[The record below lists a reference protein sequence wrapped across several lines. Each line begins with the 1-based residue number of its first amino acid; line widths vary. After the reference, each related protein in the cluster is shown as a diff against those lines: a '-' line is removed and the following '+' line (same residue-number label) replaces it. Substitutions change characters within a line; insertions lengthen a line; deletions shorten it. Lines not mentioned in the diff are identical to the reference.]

1 MSGSVDALWTIVL
14 AAGGSSRLGRPK
26 QFVRVR
32 GRSLLARTLATAQ
45 RVTPRRVIV
54 VIGASRPRARAV
66 VRRTSPHTIVVANAH
81 WRDGM
86 SGSLARGIAAL
97 PHDARAALLLTVD
110 QPGIGA
116 RALRRLIARWSRRPA
131 RPAAASYLGRLGVP
145 AILTER
151 VWRAA
156 RRASG
161 DVGAREILRSNA
173 HRVTHVALPEAA
185 TDIDTQA
192 DLERLRAR
200 S

>member
-1 MSGSVDALWTIVL
+1 MSGRGDTLWTIVL

-32 GRSLLARTLATAQ
+32 GRSLLARTLVTAQ
-45 RVTPRRVIV
+45 RVTPQRVIV
-54 VIGASRPRARAV
+54 VVGASRARARAV
-66 VRRTSPHTIVVANAH
+66 VRRSSPRTIVIANTR
-81 WRDGM
+81 WRAGM

-97 PHDARAALLLTVD
+97 PRDARAALLLTVD
-110 QPGIGA
+110 QPAVDA

-131 RPAAASYLGRLGVP
+131 RPAAASYSGRLGVP
-145 AILTER
+145 AILTR
-151 VWRAA
+151 GVWRAA

-173 HRVTHVALPEAA
+173 GRVTAVALPEAA
-185 TDIDTQA
+185 IDIDTQT
-192 DLERLRAR
+192 DLEGFTAR